1 MLLLDCLWLLCLNMN
16 SVLMLFWFR
25 LLHFYVHDL
34 IFGRSIV
41 HSFVDKLINLLWVL
55 WFEVNLELALGLR
68 LLINIK
74 VKVMLFNSW
83 LLLEINIQVMLS
95 LVRLIF
101 QINIDYMLL
110 LGSVGML
117 DIHSYLVHFLLS
129 IRLFKVEADFVFRV
143 RDGLFDI
150 EIDLMLLDLAFRL
163 LNIHVH
169 IMILLFRIL
178 LNFDLEDLLGLW
190 VDWIVDVDVDSRRR
204 RGRLLLNLGSD
215 NLVGQLGLFNVKVDD
230 SLRRIGLRVH
240 INIDGLVGE
249 NLWLWHLYLEIDIRW

>member
-16 SVLMLFWFR
+16 SVLMLYWFR

-34 IFGRSIV
+34 ILRRSIV
-41 HSFVDKLINLLWVL
+41 HCFVDKLVNLLRVL
-55 WFEVNLELALGLR
+55 WLEVDLELALGLR

-95 LVRLIF
+95 LIRLIF

-110 LGSVGML
+110 LGSVGVL

-129 IRLFKVEADFVFRV
+129 IRLFKVEADFIFRV

-150 EIDLMLLDLAFRL
+150 EIDLMLLDFTFRL
-163 LNIHVH
+163 LNIKVH
-169 IMILLFRIL
+169 IVVLLFRVL
-178 LNFDLEDLLGLW
+178 LNLDIEDLLGLW
-190 VDWIVDVDVDSRRR
+190 VDWIMDVDVDSRRR

-215 NLVGQLGLFNVKVDD
+215 NLVGQLGLFDVKIDD
-230 SLRRIGLRVH
+230 SLRRIGLRIH

-249 NLWLWHLYLEIDIRW
+249 DLWLWHLYLDIDIRW